1 MRVRL
6 GLSRLALSAALT
18 AALTGALT
26 GPVLAAPPLGADAA
40 AVDQANCVYD
50 QLSDS
55 DALAMVDT
63 YLQQD
68 AGRKP
73 AVEKALGAAYEICVA
88 KYGWTKDRSQLAA
101 EIALQGGVIDVI
113 IQNMVDAGLREDRA
127 LLEVWNKLSEDDVGR
142 LLEDGWQK
150 DAALASR
157 LRTALLDGGVPD
169 TGDMIKNGLVVLV
182 AASREAAAMDRWL
195 HADKS

>member
-6 GLSRLALSAALT
+6 GLGQLALSTSLIAALT
-18 AALTGALT
+18 A
-26 GPVLAAPPLGADAA
+26 PVQAAPPAGADAA

-68 AGRKP
+68 ARRKP
-73 AVEKALGAAYEICVA
+73 AVEKALGAAYKDCAA
-88 KYGWTKDRSQLAA
+88 KYGWTTDRSQLAA

-113 IQNMVDAGLREDRA
+113 IQNMVDAGLKQDRA
-127 LLEVWNKLSEDDVGR
+127 LLEVWNKLT
-142 LLEDGWQK
+142 
-150 DAALASR
+150 AS
-157 LRTALLDGGVPD
+157 
-169 TGDMIKNGLVVLV
+169 
-182 AASREAAAMDRWL
+182 
-195 HADKS
+195 